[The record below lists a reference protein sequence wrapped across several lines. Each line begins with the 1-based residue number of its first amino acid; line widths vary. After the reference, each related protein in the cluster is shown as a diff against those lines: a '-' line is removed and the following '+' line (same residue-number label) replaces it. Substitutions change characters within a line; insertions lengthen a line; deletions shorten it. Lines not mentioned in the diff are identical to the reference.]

1 MKKYLFLMLSVLS
14 IFFINDRVDALSFN
28 LNGQET
34 TVTKENFIYYVY
46 QNYSSYFDGYK
57 YFVASNDLD
66 NNKTYN
72 VFFSNCTYLKN
83 PTDFPET
90 YYNPTG
96 CQVYRI
102 YTKSLNTEF
111 TVQDY
116 GKYKYLKMGGI
127 QYLLYSNY
135 DILSTQDNSV
145 LFSANLTKEDLSKGG
160 KKTIYKITYYLNNE
174 VYKEI
179 EVEKGGS
186 HELISYNPPENYS
199 FSGWNTEGL
208 DLSNITSDLNIYG
221 TTSYVRPSM
230 NYSEKIDSVIHELS
244 VSILG
249 KNIPVEFDYLYTIMD
264 FIILLII
271 VLCVVSP
278 FIIVMRLLDGRW
290 VAK

>member
-1 MKKYLFLMLSVLS
+1 MKKYLFLLLSVLS
-14 IFFINDRVDALSFN
+14 IFFISDRVDALSFT

-46 QNYSSYFDGYK
+46 QNYTSYFENYK

-72 VFFSNCTYLKN
+72 VFFSNCSYLKN

-90 YYNPTG
+90 YYHPTG

-102 YTKSLNTEF
+102 YTKSLNTDF

-116 GKYKYLKMGGI
+116 GKYRYLKMGGI

-145 LFSANLTKEDLSKGG
+145 LFSANLTKEDLEKGG
-160 KKTIYKITYYLNNE
+160 KKPIYKITYYLNNE

-179 EVEKGGS
+179 EVEKGSS
-186 HELISYNPPENYS
+186 HTLEDYSYNKDLYL
-199 FSGWNTEGL
+199 FSGWSIDDNK
-208 DLSNITSDLNIYG
+208 DLSNITSDISIHATLEEKQVNAV
-221 TTSYVRPSM
+221 YV
-230 NYSEKIDSVIHELS
+230 
-244 VSILG
+244 
-249 KNIPVEFDYLYTIMD
+249 KNFPETQVTKNEFYALLVLLATLIM
-264 FIILLII
+264 II
-271 VLCVVSP
+271 VLKWCFP
-278 FIIVMRLLDGRW
+278 FRGGKDL
-290 VAK
+290 

>member
-1 MKKYLFLMLSVLS
+1 MKKYLFLILSVLS
-14 IFFINDRVDALSFN
+14 IFFISDRVEALSFT
-28 LNGQET
+28 LNGEET

-46 QNYSSYFDGYK
+46 QNYTSYFDNYK

-66 NNKTYN
+66 NNKAYN
-72 VFFSNCTYLKN
+72 VFFSNCSYLKN

-90 YYNPTG
+90 YYHPTG

-102 YTKSLNTEF
+102 YTKSLDTEF
-111 TVQDY
+111 TVKDN
-116 GKYKYLKMGGI
+116 GTYKYLKMGGI

-135 DILSTQDNSV
+135 DILSTKDNSV
-145 LFSANLTKEDLSKGG
+145 LFSSNLTKEDLAKGG

-174 VYKEI
+174 VFKEI
-179 EVEKGGS
+179 EVEKGSS

-221 TTSYVRPSM
+221 TTSYIRPNM
-230 NYSEKIDSVIHELS
+230 NYSENIDSVIHELS

-264 FIILLII
+264 FIILLVL
-271 VLCVVSP
+271 VLCVISP
-278 FIIVMRLLDGRW
+278 FIIVMKLLSGRW
-290 VAK
+290 

>member
-1 MKKYLFLMLSVLS
+1 MKKYLFLLLSVLS
-14 IFFINDRVDALSFN
+14 IFFISDRVEALSFT

-46 QNYSSYFDGYK
+46 QNYTSYFDNYK

-111 TVQDY
+111 SVQDY

-135 DILSTQDNSV
+135 DILSTKDNSV
-145 LFSANLTKEDLSKGG
+145 LFSANLTKEDLEKGG
-160 KKTIYKITYYLNNE
+160 KKPIYKITYYVNNE
-174 VYKEI
+174 VYRVF
-179 EVEKGGS
+179 EVEKGSS
-186 HELISYNPPENYS
+186 HTLIDYEYNSDLYNSY
-199 FSGWNTEGL
+199 GWTYDSNI
-208 DLSNITSDLNIYG
+208 DLNNITSDINIYR
-221 TTSYVRPSM
+221 TIEQKYITPVYV
-230 NYSEKIDSVIHELS
+230 
-244 VSILG
+244 
-249 KNIPVEFDYLYTIMD
+249 KNFND
-264 FIILLII
+264 FPITRTDFYALLVLLATLII
-271 VLCVVSP
+271 FLFLRWCFP
-278 FIIVMRLLDGRW
+278 MKGGRNL
-290 VAK
+290 

>member
-1 MKKYLFLMLSVLS
+1 M
-14 IFFINDRVDALSFN
+14 
-28 LNGQET
+28 
-34 TVTKENFIYYVY
+34 
-46 QNYSSYFDGYK
+46 
-57 YFVASNDLD
+57 
-66 NNKTYN
+66 
-72 VFFSNCTYLKN
+72 
-83 PTDFPET
+83 
-90 YYNPTG
+90 
-96 CQVYRI
+96 
-102 YTKSLNTEF
+102 
-111 TVQDY
+111 
-116 GKYKYLKMGGI
+116 
-127 QYLLYSNY
+127 LYSNY

-145 LFSANLTKEDLSKGG
+145 LFSANLTKEDLAKGG
-160 KKTIYKITYYLNNE
+160 KKIIYKITYYLDNE

-179 EVEKGGS
+179 EVAKGSS

-230 NYSEKIDSVIHELS
+230 NYSEKIDSFIHNLS

-278 FIIVMRLLDGRW
+278 FIIVMKLLDGRW

>member
-14 IFFINDRVDALSFN
+14 IFFISDRVDALSFT
-28 LNGQET
+28 LNGEET

-46 QNYSSYFDGYK
+46 QNYSSYFDDYK
-57 YFVASNDLD
+57 YFVASNY
-66 NNKTYN
+66 NKAYN
-72 VFFSNCTYLKN
+72 VYFFNCPYLKN
-83 PTDFPET
+83 PTDFPEY

-102 YTKSLNTEF
+102 YTKSLDTEF
-111 TVQDY
+111 SVKDN
-116 GKYKYLKMGGI
+116 GIYKYLTMGGLE
-127 QYLLYSNY
+127 YLLYSNY

-145 LFSANLTKEDLSKGG
+145 LFSANLTKEDLAKGG

-179 EVEKGGS
+179 EVEKGSS

-208 DLSNITSDLNIYG
+208 DLSNINSDLNIYG
-221 TTSYVRPSM
+221 TTFYVRPSM
-230 NYSEKIDSVIHELS
+230 NYSENIDSFIHELS